1 MEQKPSVKSTV
12 GCDLLKRNETEG
24 SCISVQATLEIEDV
38 CEVQTVWIIKFRTMC
53 VCVWQCGQW
62 FQALPTFFTCA
73 AHGLRRFLCTS
84 SPCPC
89 LSTSDALVERCETAG
104 LRASTPVRPM
114 RDGGNAPAARRRGHE
129 VRWTPLDPDHG
140 TRRGWAAARS
150 YVCSRQ
156 CGFPL
161 SCASTTEPG
170 FSLGQLASFG
180 FN

>member
-1 MEQKPSVKSTV
+1 
-12 GCDLLKRNETEG
+12 
-24 SCISVQATLEIEDV
+24 
-38 CEVQTVWIIKFRTMC
+38 
-53 VCVWQCGQW
+53 VCVWQCGQG

-104 LRASTPVRPM
+104 LRASEHPVRPM

-129 VRWTPLDPDHG
+129 VRWTALDPDHG

-150 YVCSRQ
+150 NVCTRQ
-156 CGFPL
+156 CGFRVRPPQNQGVVWFTKYNVKGNGNGL
-161 SCASTTEPG
+161 HSITDGKSLNSPVSI
-170 FSLGQLASFG
+170 FSMISDYG
-180 FN
+180 